1 MLRGAN
7 PNIPVNML
15 NRNDLAKQFELVV
28 KQEIKNYQDS
38 LNFVLQSIDGIK
50 KDINQLHSDMLEN
63 YALIHS
69 QHTDLT
75 IQHENHND
83 KLNNFINQ
91 FVANLNNTQVFKE
104 KMTNKLGTL
113 WDSSLIN
120 SRKNEYNENR
130 IKSIRTDFEKIEDE
144 IIAHSFALRNT
155 CDDMQCKL
163 KKELSNMKEEI
174 LSRPSEALQLK
185 SEFEEKINTHRID
198 VAGIM
203 KELLVMKKENMI
215 TEKKLEHVYTL
226 IDRLQKKAEEN
237 K

>member
-1 MLRGAN
+1 
-7 PNIPVNML
+7 ML

-38 LNFVLQSIDGIK
+38 LNFVLQSIDELK
-50 KDINQLHSDMLEN
+50 KDIKQLNSDMLEN

-69 QHTDLT
+69 QHCDLG
-75 IQHENHND
+75 IQIDIERMLHKELRQQVSSN
-83 KLNNFINQ
+83 I
-91 FVANLNNTQVFKE
+91 NNTQDFKE
-104 KMTNKLGTL
+104 KVTNELGNL

-120 SRKNEYNENR
+120 SSKNEFNENR
-130 IKSIRTDFEKIEDE
+130 IKAIRTDFEKLEDA
-144 IIAHSFALRNT
+144 IIANSFVVRNT
-155 CDDMQCKL
+155 CDDMQVKL
-163 KKELSNMKEEI
+163 KKELSNMKVEI
-174 LSRPSEALQLK
+174 FSRPSEALELK

-203 KELLVMKKENMI
+203 KELLAMKKENMI

>member
-1 MLRGAN
+1 
-7 PNIPVNML
+7 ML

-38 LNFVLQSIDGIK
+38 LNFVLQSIDELK
-50 KDINQLHSDMLEN
+50 KDLVHLNSDMLAN

-69 QHTDLT
+69 QHNDLA
-75 IQHENHND
+75 IQIQVERMLHIELRQHVSS
-83 KLNNFINQ
+83 FINDSQ
-91 FVANLNNTQVFKE
+91 DFKE
-104 KMTNKLGTL
+104 KITKELGLL

-120 SRKNEYNENR
+120 SRKNEYNEN
-130 IKSIRTDFEKIEDE
+130 KMKCIREEFEKKEKEFIS
-144 IIAHSFALRNT
+144 HSFMVRNA
-155 CDDMQCKL
+155 CDDMQNKL
-163 KKELSNMKEEI
+163 KKELCNFKDEI
-174 LSRPSEALQLK
+174 LSRPSEALQLQ
-185 SEFEEKINTHRID
+185 SHFEEKINTHRID

>member
-1 MLRGAN
+1 
-7 PNIPVNML
+7 ML

-38 LNFVLQSIDGIK
+38 LNFVLQSIDELK
-50 KDINQLHSDMLEN
+50 KDIKQLNSDMLEN

-69 QHTDLT
+69 QHCDLG
-75 IQHENHND
+75 IQIQVERMLHIEVRQ
-83 KLNNFINQ
+83 KLNSFINDSQ
-91 FVANLNNTQVFKE
+91 EFKE
-104 KMTNKLGTL
+104 KVTKELGLL

-120 SRKNEYNENR
+120 SRKYEYNENR
-130 IKSIRTDFEKIEDE
+130 IKNLILEFEKKEEEFIS
-144 IIAHSFALRNT
+144 HSFMVRNA
-155 CDDMQCKL
+155 CDDMQNKL
-163 KKELSNMKEEI
+163 KKELCNFKDEI
-174 LSRPSEALQLK
+174 LSRPSEALQLQ
-185 SEFEEKINTHRID
+185 SHFEEKINTHRID

>member
-1 MLRGAN
+1 MLRGDN

-38 LNFVLQSIDGIK
+38 LNFVLQSIDELK
-50 KDINQLHSDMLEN
+50 KDLVHLNSDMLAN

-69 QHTDLT
+69 QHNDLA
-75 IQHENHND
+75 IQIQVERMLHIELRQHVSS
-83 KLNNFINQ
+83 FINDSQ
-91 FVANLNNTQVFKE
+91 DFKE
-104 KMTNKLGTL
+104 KITKELGLL

-120 SRKNEYNENR
+120 SRKNEYNEN
-130 IKSIRTDFEKIEDE
+130 KMKCIREEFEKKEKEFIS
-144 IIAHSFALRNT
+144 HSFMVRNA
-155 CDDMQCKL
+155 CDDMQNKL
-163 KKELSNMKEEI
+163 KKELCNFKDEI
-174 LSRPSEALQLK
+174 LSRPSEALQLQ
-185 SEFEEKINTHRID
+185 SHFEEKINTHRID